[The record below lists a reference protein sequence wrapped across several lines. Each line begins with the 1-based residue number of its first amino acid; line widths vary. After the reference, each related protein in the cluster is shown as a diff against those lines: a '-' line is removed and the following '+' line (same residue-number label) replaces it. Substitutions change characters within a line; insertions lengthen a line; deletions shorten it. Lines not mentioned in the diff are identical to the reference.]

1 LKAVLVERAR
11 GEIQYLFERRG
22 VCGTE
27 RGLRLK
33 WWKNQREE
41 QSLLRKE
48 SRCGEGGEE
57 QAVWPRYIYNE
68 VAI

>member
-1 LKAVLVERAR
+1 
-11 GEIQYLFERRG
+11 